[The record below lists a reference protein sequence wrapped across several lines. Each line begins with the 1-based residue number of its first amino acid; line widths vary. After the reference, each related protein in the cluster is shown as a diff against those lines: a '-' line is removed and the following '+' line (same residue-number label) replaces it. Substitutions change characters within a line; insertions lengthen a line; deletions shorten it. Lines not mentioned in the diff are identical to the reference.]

1 MNKDL
6 LMDSDEINNAII
18 KISEGLQSSISDF
31 SNICFI
37 GIRTRGI
44 VVAKRILNELKKY
57 KINNIPLGTL
67 DITLY
72 RDDFRSKD
80 TWPVIEK
87 SDIPFDVKDKDIYI
101 VDDVIYTGRTA
112 RAAIEAIMDYG
123 RPSSIKLITLID
135 RGFRE
140 LPIQPDF
147 SGAKV
152 SVGHDNRV
160 NVFLEDTDGKDR
172 VEITSR

>member
-1 MNKDL
+1 MKNNL
-6 LMDSDEINNAII
+6 LMNSDDINTAII
-18 KISEGLQSSISDF
+18 NISNKLIKSIKEF
-31 SNICFI
+31 HNICFV

-44 VVAKRILNELKKY
+44 TVAKRILRELNKNEIY
-57 KINNIPLGTL
+57 NIPLGTL

-87 SDIPFDVKDKDIYI
+87 TDIEFDVDNKDIII

-135 RGFRE
+135 RGKCE

-147 SGAKV
+147 NGAKFDV
-152 SVGHDNRV
+152 PQGSRV
-160 NVFLEDTDGKDR
+160 NVFLEDIDGKEG
-172 VEITSR
+172 VELTTG